1 LLFNEQRIFF
11 DENQNT
17 FLVWGPHPTALE
29 ILMKQQPLF
38 TAALLLGLS
47 CTAQAAPT
55 LSLSSSSAEPGSSTT
70 LQLSISGVETSYSG
84 FNAELKYPTCMSVS
98 SVEAGTLLDSSFL
111 MDSVETARIEGNT
124 LSFLAYSGTGSFS
137 ADGVLLSLIF
147 EVGADCSTGQH
158 TVSFASVNPEPLVN
172 SRHALAN
179 QDGSV
184 SVSHQVSN
192 GNIVLTATNNDT
204 DQDGM
209 DDDWE
214 RFYFGNLSYD
224 GSADSDQDGYTDL
237 QEYRN
242 FSNGEQD
249 PKGNVFDPTRA
260 NAPGGTGYQEVKK
273 GNFWLLILPAI
284 QSGANAGR

>member
-1 LLFNEQRIFF
+1 
-11 DENQNT
+11 
-17 FLVWGPHPTALE
+17 
-29 ILMKQQPLF
+29 MKQQPLF
-38 TAALLLGLS
+38 TAALLLGLGIS

-84 FNAELKYPTCMSVS
+84 FNAELKYPACMSVS

-111 MDSVETARIEGNT
+111 MDSVETTGTEGNT

-147 EVGADCSTGQH
+147 EVGADCPTGQH

-192 GNIVLTATNNDT
+192 GSIVLATDNDT

-209 DDDWE
+209 EDDWE
-214 RFYFGNLSYD
+214 RFYFGNLSHD

-237 QEYRN
+237 QEYLN

-249 PKGNVFDPTRA
+249 PEGNAFDPTRV
-260 NAPGGTGYQEVKK
+260 NVPGGTGYQEVKK
-273 GNFWLLILPAI
+273 GNFWLLVLPAI
-284 QSGANAGR
+284 QSGASAGR